1 MTNDSNFISDIIN
14 LKKDPLISKLE
25 KEIFDYDFTE
35 EELLFLKK
43 LNNLLIFG
51 NIEGKY
57 KYEY

>member
-1 MTNDSNFISDIIN
+1 MIDNVLLSNVIN

-25 KEIFDYDFTE
+25 KEIFDYNFTE